1 MTEVDSTLV
10 DEIQPEVS
18 RNNAEIVKG
27 LKTLGFHPL
36 QQRHCFLE
44 LSFPSKNLS
53 DATHLSEYVNIMYLD
68 VSDNVLTSLSPL
80 QNMKCLVHLKAR

>member
-1 MTEVDSTLV
+1 MAEVESPLIDELEPYSSVGSV
-10 DEIQPEVS
+10 D
-18 RNNAEIVKG
+18 IVKG

-44 LSFPSKNLS
+44 LSLPSTNLS
-53 DATHLSEYVNIMYLD
+53 DASQLSEYVNIMYLD
-68 VSDNVLTSLSPL
+68 VNNNLLTSLSPL